1 MDKLTQVQKDRM
13 YDDIAELT
21 LKYGRYPMAK
31 RMIKEFFER
40 VKTVNST
47 REFSAME
54 ITLVSLQYLLEI
66 TFPTR

>member
-21 LKYGRYPMAK
+21 LKYGRYPIAK
-31 RMIKEFFER
+31 RMIKAFFER
-40 VKTVNST
+40 VKTVTNT

>member
-1 MDKLTQVQKDRM
+1 MDNLTQVQKERM
-13 YDDIAELT
+13 YNDIAELM
-21 LKYGRYPMAK
+21 LKYSRYPMAK
-31 RMIKEFFER
+31 RMIKTFFER

-66 TFPTR
+66 TFPTK

>member
-13 YDDIAELT
+13 YNDIAELMLT
-21 LKYGRYPMAK
+21 YSRYPMAK
-31 RMIKEFFER
+31 RMIKAFFER

-66 TFPTR
+66 TFPTK

>member
-13 YDDIAELT
+13 YNDIAELT

-40 VKTVNST
+40 VKTVTNT

-54 ITLVSLQYLLEI
+54 LTLISLQYLLEI
-66 TFPTR
+66 TFPTK

>member
-1 MDKLTQVQKDRM
+1 MDKLTQVQKNRM

-21 LKYGRYPMAK
+21 LKYSRYPMAK
-31 RMIKEFFER
+31 RMIKAFFER
-40 VKTVNST
+40 VKTVNNT

-54 ITLVSLQYLLEI
+54 LTLVSLQYLLEI